1 MPVMG
6 GEGILYQTTRG
17 SYRSCVFVG
26 KEEAGVL

>member
-6 GEGILYQTTRG
+6 VEGILYQTTRG

-26 KEEAGVL
+26 KEAGVL